1 MDILV
6 TGGTVFVSRAVAEYF
21 VQRGDRVYV
30 LNRGSR
36 QAPSGTTLIQA
47 DRRCLGDLL
56 KKYCFDAVLDM
67 TAYSGD
73 DVRSLLDALGDVGQ
87 YVLLSSSAVYPETLP
102 QPFSERQPVGRNC
115 RWGDYGI
122 GKIDAETEALRVFP
136 DSYIIRPPYLCGKGN
151 NLYRESFIFEC
162 AERGVP
168 VCLPE
173 RSNLRLQFCCV
184 SELCRLIEAII
195 LTHPSAHILNIGDPK
210 PVSAEEWIRICSDIA
225 GADCDIR
232 YAPADIEIRN
242 YFPFRDY
249 NYALDGSEASK
260 ISAYTT
266 ALEQSLQSGYDWWK
280 CHRDEVI
287 RKPYIDFIVNHL
299 PMLT

>member
-6 TGGTVFVSRAVAEYF
+6 TGGTVFVSRAVAEHF

-30 LNRGSR
+30 LNRGNR

-47 DRRCLGDLL
+47 DRHCLGNLL

-73 DVRSLLDALGDVGQ
+73 DVRRLLDALGDIGQ
-87 YVLLSSSAVYPETLP
+87 YVLLSSSAVYPETLL
-102 QPFSERQPVGRNC
+102 QSFSEGQPVGRNNH
-115 RWGDYGI
+115 WGDYGI
-122 GKIDAETEALRVFP
+122 GKIDAETEIMRGYP

-151 NLYRESFIFEC
+151 NLYRESFVFEC

-168 VCLPE
+168 VYLPE
-173 RSNLRLQFCCV
+173 RSKLRLQFCCV

-195 LTHPSAHILNIGDPK
+195 LTHPSAHILNIGDSE

-225 GADCDIR
+225 GTHCDIR
-232 YAPADIEIRN
+232 YAPADIEIRK
-242 YFPFRDY
+242 YFPFRNY
-249 NYALDGSEASK
+249 NYALDVSEASD
-260 ISAYTT
+260 ISAYKT
-266 ALEQSLQSGYDWWK
+266 ALEQSLRSGYDWWR

-299 PMLT
+299 SVAT